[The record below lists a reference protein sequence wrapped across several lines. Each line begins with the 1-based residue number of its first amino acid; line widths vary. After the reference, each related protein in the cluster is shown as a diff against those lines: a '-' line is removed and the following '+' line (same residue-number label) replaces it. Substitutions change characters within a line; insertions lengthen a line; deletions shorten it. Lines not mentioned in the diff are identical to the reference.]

1 MPAIDLCLDLSEL
14 SFRLG
19 GRLGIIGVSLGLG
32 LGVEVAEAEG
42 ILFSYVSELVNRDA
56 RFRRDFP
63 NWNLELKNG
72 KTYTMK
78 PITLEPI
85 CLMLDVGINDEDD
98 TIDAPDP
105 RRVL

>member
-1 MPAIDLCLDLSEL
+1 MYVKRLYVPAIDLCLDLSEL

-32 LGVEVAEAEG
+32 LGVEVAEG

-63 NWNLELKNG
+63 
-72 KTYTMK
+72 
-78 PITLEPI
+78 
-85 CLMLDVGINDEDD
+85 D
-98 TIDAPDP
+98 
-105 RRVL
+105 